1 MATGSYTYPLARPS
15 GTLTAAQVHQLLS
28 NPRVIAKRV
37 QKLTDQRF
45 IADYLLGQRFEAK
58 GGGIFYETGETLFA
72 PDSSE
77 AVEAL
82 MEYPLTVLPGGDI
95 AAAAT
100 RKQGL
105 GTEISDEKI
114 SRDNVVALDRGLS
127 RIANQVVKDVDSIA
141 MAVVIAKIT
150 DTYAS
155 SAWSSIANIVT
166 GLLAA
171 QAAREDLALG
181 INADTIALTGAQ
193 WAKVMGLF
201 ASAGVLPREAG
212 NPLVNGN
219 YPVNLLGY
227 TWVTSPWITG
237 GNPLLVDREQLG
249 GMANE
254 DLQSPD
260 WVKSPD
266 SDVETYVKRLDGRDG
281 YRAIARRVT
290 VPVVTEAHAGV
301 AITGTG
307 L

>member
-1 MATGSYTYPLARPS
+1 MATGTYTYPLARPT

-28 NPRVIAKRV
+28 NPRVIAKRLMT
-37 QKLTDQRF
+37 LTDQRF
-45 IADYLLGQRFEAK
+45 ISDYLLGSRFNAQ

-82 MEYPLTVLPGGDI
+82 MEYPTTAVPRGDL
-95 AAAAT
+95 AAAKT

-105 GTEISDEKI
+105 ATEIADETI
-114 SRDNVVALDRGLS
+114 AREGINPVDRGLT
-127 RIANQVVKDVDSIA
+127 RISNQVIKDVDSVA

-155 SAWSSIANIVT
+155 AAWTSVSNIIT
-166 GLLAA
+166 ALLTA
-171 QAAREDLALG
+171 QAARDDLALG
-181 INADTIALTGAQ
+181 IAADTVALTGAQ

-201 ASAGVLPREAG
+201 ASANVLPREAG
-212 NPLVNGN
+212 NPIVNGK

-227 TWVTSPWITG
+227 TWVTSPWLTG
-237 GNPLLVDREQLG
+237 GNPLLVDRAQLG

-254 DLQSPD
+254 DLGSPD
-260 WVKSPD
+260 YVKAGLVG
-266 SDVETYVKRLDGRDG
+266 VETKTERLKTDG
-281 YRAIARRVT
+281 YRVTARRVT
-290 VPVVTEAHAGV
+290 VPVVIEPHAGV
-301 AITGTG
+301 AITGTT